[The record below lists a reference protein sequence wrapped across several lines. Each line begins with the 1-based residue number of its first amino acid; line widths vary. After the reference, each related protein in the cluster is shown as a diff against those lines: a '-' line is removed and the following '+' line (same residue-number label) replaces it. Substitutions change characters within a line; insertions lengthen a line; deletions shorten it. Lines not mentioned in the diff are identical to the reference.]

1 MEAILVM
8 WYGQWS
14 HIRVVSSEGGF
25 TLWKVEYN
33 MDIMLESA
41 LLVVNP
47 ITFYSYGFLFNC
59 TMVGQASDSMKLSL
73 VGWHMMLA
81 FG

>member
-1 MEAILVM
+1 
-8 WYGQWS
+8 
-14 HIRVVSSEGGF
+14 
-25 TLWKVEYN
+25 